1 MDDAMSSKKKPK
13 TFEEAMT
20 RLEQLTQAIQ
30 SHEMPLESA
39 LEAYQEGVELIRLCQ
54 EKLAQAEQK
63 LQILDENGLKD
74 FDFETND

>member
-1 MDDAMSSKKKPK
+1 MVNTMTNKKKPK
-13 TFEEAMT
+13 TFEEAMA
-20 RLEQLTQAIQ
+20 RLEHITQTMQ

-39 LEAYQEGVELIRLCQ
+39 LEAYQEGVDLIRLCQ

-74 FDFETND
+74 FHLETND